1 MIYKI
6 SEKYSLWLYHQ
17 THLNSDCSSMNLLP
31 HWSSF
36 SLILTFQTK
45 QAITWPRALCRACLS
60 RTVHGQLPV
69 LSHSLPRFFSENRV
83 TISWESLPVPCL
95 HLTSHAHNIS
105 HLSQR
110 LLIWT
115 NISPEIWSLG
125 RTSSA
130 VCSWIPEWSWNSK
143 HILHSDGYTSQ

>member
-6 SEKYSLWLYHQ
+6 SEKYTLWLYHQ
-17 THLNSDCSSMNLLP
+17 THLISDCGSVILLP
-31 HWSSF
+31 RWSSF
-36 SLILTFQTK
+36 SLMHTFQTK

-69 LSHSLPRFFSENRV
+69 LRHSLPRFFSENCV
-83 TISWESLPVPCL
+83 TVSRGSLPVPCL
-95 HLTSHAHNIS
+95 HSTSHAHIIS
-105 HLSQR
+105 YLSQS
-110 LLIWT
+110 LLSWT

-130 VCSWIPEWSWNSK
+130 VCSWIRE
-143 HILHSDGYTSQ
+143 